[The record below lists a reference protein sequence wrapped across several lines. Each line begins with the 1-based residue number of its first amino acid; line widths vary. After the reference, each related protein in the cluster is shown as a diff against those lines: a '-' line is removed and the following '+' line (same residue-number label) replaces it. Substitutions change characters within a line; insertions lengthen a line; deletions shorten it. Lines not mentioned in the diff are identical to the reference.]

1 MHGYGA
7 EMNVASGE
15 TLRQFA
21 NSGAGV
27 HDSGRSTLRAVLWGT
42 LIAGTL
48 DITSA
53 IVIWG
58 FRGVPPV
65 RILQSVAT
73 GLLGR
78 DSYNGG
84 LPTAVLGLLLHFLIM
99 SVIVTTYVT
108 ASNRLAPLKR
118 HPVLCG
124 AAYGVAVYF
133 VMSYVVLPLSAA
145 GGKLPSAQ
153 AVMEGLLVHIPCV
166 GIAIAL
172 ATRRFARAVSF

>member
-1 MHGYGA
+1 MR
-7 EMNVASGE
+7 EMDVASGE

-21 NSGAGV
+21 DGDARATDTRNN
-27 HDSGRSTLRAVLWGT
+27 GRSALRAILWGT

-58 FRGVPPV
+58 IRGAPPT

-78 DSYNGG
+78 DSYSGG

-99 SVIVTTYVT
+99 SVIVTIYVT
-108 ASNRLAPLKR
+108 ASGRLAALKK

-124 AAYGVAVYF
+124 AAYGVVVYF
-133 VMSYVVLPLSAA
+133 FMSYVVLPLSAA

-153 AVMEGLLVHIPCV
+153 AVMEGLMVHIPLV
-166 GIAIAL
+166 GIAIGL
-172 ATRRFARAVSF
+172 ITRRFARAVSF